1 MSMPRARYSEDVPT
15 LDDESTSDSDTDSLF
30 DDEADSGT
38 DTDLDSLLAEED
50 SDDDDDLFD
59 DEVRHPPE
67 HYRANA
73 ANLDVQR
80 LRQRRYSPKTQAQ
93 LDRVKEH
100 HEQYCTFQTWDPA
113 KCYDE
118 ISPQF
123 MHGFLSWVCDQRRG
137 KGGRR
142 RPGIKY
148 ASSLETFWKCYL
160 IVYKIETGRKIDPM
174 IQVNGQDVVKIVAVE
189 KDLDFTKRPSATM
202 YAEDLAEFARVLL
215 ATTEMTFDI
224 GWLRVQLVLFCQLAG
239 ITGNRPE
246 ALVEL
251 RYRHLKLTLIRDPD
265 GGGRP
270 RLFVELTPEF
280 TKRYLGS
287 KDMNEFKIPEIIY
300 DPTLVLSPHVFLL
313 GMLFKARAFK
323 SPSID
328 CPERL
333 YSLKVLKGLNEQPLP
348 LRDEMNDEFIFC
360 EAVREAQGVRIARE
374 LQLSSGSV
382 RYRMKVGGEITGFGQ
397 VLKPYN
403 LRDGAAK
410 GLNESPDVSDSLQN
424 KILQHASIG
433 TFLKHYLNDINVD
446 LQGVYRR
453 LDTQKDLMRFACSMS
468 RSIDPRRPRKLTPE
482 QTASVNDLPYILKL
496 HKRVNDLSNAPVGS
510 RKDDR
515 LQKAIKRLYNEKQR
529 KRRELLKD
537 VKERYKSEQP
547 VKDSE
552 RQLSGMVVDED
563 TRDALVR
570 ADMSPEQL
578 GLIDAIL
585 TLPGKSPEQELQ
597 RRITAINAVTLYCGV
612 EEGTPSRHVR
622 RGPPGMVVSPPV
634 QAAEPDV
641 ALRKA
646 ISSIRTDKRPK
657 VCFVCIGTPHLTMG
671 ERVAEYANPGSLS
684 RHFVRKHVSKL
695 KDGQFVNCMDCGV
708 RLKTRKDLLIHAER
722 FHGTVSRGPAERLI
736 V

>member
-1 MSMPRARYSEDVPT
+1 MPRARYTADVPT
-15 LDDESTSDSDTDSLF
+15 LDDESTSNSDTDSLF

-50 SDDDDDLFD
+50 SNDDDDLFD

-80 LRQRRYSPKTQAQ
+80 LRQKRYSPKTQAQ

-100 HEQYCTFQTWDPA
+100 HEQYYTFQTWDPA

-123 MHGFLSWVCDQRRG
+123 IHGFLSWA
-137 KGGRR
+137 

-160 IVYKIETGRKIDPM
+160 IVYKLETGRKIDPM

-189 KDLDFTKRPSATM
+189 KDLDFGKRPSATM

-224 GWLRVQLVLFCQLAG
+224 GWLRVQIVLFCQLAG

-251 RYRHLKLTLIRDPD
+251 RYRHLQLTLIRDRD
-265 GGGRP
+265 GGNRP
-270 RLFVELTPEF
+270 RLFVGLTPEF

-287 KDMNEFKIPEIIY
+287 KDMNVFMIPEIIY
-300 DPTLVLSPHVFLL
+300 DPALVLSTHVFLL

-328 CPERL
+328 CPQRL
-333 YSLKVLKGLNEQPLP
+333 YSLNVLKGLNEQPLP
-348 LRDEMNDEFIFC
+348 LRDEMDNEFIFC

-374 LQLSSGSV
+374 LQLSSNSV
-382 RYRMKVGGEITGFGQ
+382 RYRLKVGGEITGFGQ
-397 VLKPYN
+397 VLRPYN
-403 LRDGAAK
+403 LRDGSAK
-410 GLNESPDVSDSLQN
+410 ALNESRN
-424 KILQHASIG
+424 IG
-433 TFLKHYLNDINVD
+433 TSLKHYLNDINVD

-496 HKRVNDLSNAPVGS
+496 RERVNNLSKAHIES
-510 RKDDR
+510 RDYDK
-515 LQKAIKRLYNEKQR
+515 LQQAIKRLFNEKQR

-537 VKERYKSEQP
+537 IKERYKSEQP

-552 RQLSGMVVDED
+552 RQLSGRVVDED

-578 GLIDAIL
+578 GLVDAIL
-585 TLPGKSPEQELQ
+585 TLPGKSLEEEVQ

-612 EEGTPSRHVR
+612 EEGAPSRHVR
-622 RGPPGMVVSPPV
+622 RGPPGTVARPSL
-634 QAAEPDV
+634 QAAEPD
-641 ALRKA
+641 AAFRQA
-646 ISSIRTDKRPK
+646 ISCIKNNRRPTI
-657 VCFVCIGTPHLTMG
+657 CFCCIGNPHLAMS
-671 ERVAEYANPGSLS
+671 ERVKPYANPGSLS
-684 RHFVRKHVSKL
+684 RHFLRKHVSKL
-695 KDGQFVNCMDCGV
+695 QDGQFVDCIDCKV
-708 RLKTRKDLLIHAER
+708 RLKTRRELLVHAER
-722 FHGTVSRGPAERLI
+722 CHGTVSRGYRSAYR
-736 V
+736 

>member
-1 MSMPRARYSEDVPT
+1 MARARYSEDVPT
-15 LDDESTSDSDTDSLF
+15 LDDESTADSDTDSLF
-30 DDEADSGT
+30 DDEVDSRT
-38 DTDLDSLLAEED
+38 DTDLDSVLAEED
-50 SDDDDDLFD
+50 SDDDDDVFD
-59 DEVRHPPE
+59 DEVRYPPE
-67 HYRANA
+67 HYRAKA

-80 LRQRRYSPKTQAQ
+80 LRQKRYSPKTQAQ

-100 HEQYCTFQTWDPA
+100 YDQYCTFQTWDPA
-113 KCYDE
+113 QCYDE

-123 MHGFLSWVCDQRRG
+123 IHGFLSWVCDQRRG

-202 YAEDLAEFARVLL
+202 YAEDLAEYARVLL

-270 RLFVELTPEF
+270 RLFAELTPEF

-360 EAVREAQGVRIARE
+360 QAVREAQGVRIARE
-374 LQLSSGSV
+374 LQLSSGWV
-382 RYRMKVGGEITGFGQ
+382 RYRMKIGGEITGFGQ
-397 VLKPYN
+397 VMRPYN
-403 LRDGAAK
+403 LRDGSAK

-453 LDTQKDLMRFACSMS
+453 LDPQKDLMRFACSMS

-482 QTASVNDLPYILKL
+482 QSASVNDLPCILKL
-496 HKRVNDLSNAPVGS
+496 SERVHNLSNARLGS
-510 RKDDR
+510 RR
-515 LQKAIKRLYNEKQR
+515 EEQHQKAIKRLRNEKQR
-529 KRRELLKD
+529 QRRLLLND
-537 VKERYKSEQP
+537 IVKRYKMDQP

-552 RQLSGMVVDED
+552 RQLLGMVVDED

-585 TLPGKSPEQELQ
+585 TLPGKSLEQELQ

-612 EEGTPSRHVR
+612 EEGAPSRHVR
-622 RGPPGMVVSPPV
+622 RGPPGTVVYSPV
-634 QAAEPDV
+634 QAAKPDV
-641 ALRKA
+641 ALRQA
-646 ISSIRTDKRPK
+646 ISSIKTDKRPK
-657 VCFVCIGTPHLTMG
+657 VCFACIGNPHLTIG
-671 ERVAEYANPGSLS
+671 ERVAEYSTPGSLS

-695 KDGQFVNCMDCGV
+695 QAGQFIDCMDCDI
-708 RLKTRKDLLIHAER
+708 RLKTRKELLIHGER
-722 FHGTVSRGPAERLI
+722 FHGTVSRVPAERLI